1 MSGSKDQLQL
11 LQREALK
18 TSTYLIKDISIG
30 RGLQF
35 RSRIVRWPIKDL
47 AVALWCTHTLGYYW
61 VHKLLMNEVILFN
74 GKYITN
80 FLEKKIMYF
89 IRYTEKS
96 YKRYFVL
103 LFGWY
108 FKLMQLK
115 APNLTEDCNHHQPL
129 LYLFEN
135 CKLDRR
141 KRKNELFFFPTF
153 WMSFQDPYQIER

>member
-1 MSGSKDQLQL
+1 MFQFKYL
-11 LQREALK
+11 ALGIPASNVRLK
-18 TSTYLIKDISIG
+18 GQTLAFIARGIENKYLIKDISIG

-108 FKLMQLK
+108 FKLM
-115 APNLTEDCNHHQPL
+115 
-129 LYLFEN
+129 
-135 CKLDRR
+135 
-141 KRKNELFFFPTF
+141 
-153 WMSFQDPYQIER
+153 